1 MVRFSLPKTSTEQPV
16 AFRDAFLASQWLARQ
31 PQANV
36 PAMLE
41 ALTREIDAFNH
52 FALPTRERFKTL
64 EALRRM
70 VFTIGSES
78 CRHFENKPLPLTA
91 DEQAVFLATSRLWR
105 CCTLGYL
112 YCLNAC
118 LEGEASLNG
127 LAGKIAHRAI
137 TSLRMEQLCCYGA
150 GSALGDHFW
159 KELHAIYL
167 AAEELQ
173 ALGEFVRDPLPNE
186 TIESTLTGQYGMA
199 ILTHLADPYTLRHVH
214 LLAVLQWLSRWRELV
229 TVQAPADTPFNNNVH
244 SVVLDLSFPQNPAHS
259 NKDSATQRQISFDA
273 IFRKIGKRIKA
284 LKGGASPED
293 LRLGKLVTSEVSIDL
308 LGKLGARLYAPVLT
322 PSRAAATAMQ
332 PVEVLCTLAD
342 IYRLIGG
349 TSAQENLPET
359 SVARIKAERLAIF
372 GHIADPGNLAPIVF
386 ETWQGA
392 LSADT
397 TTTLKLQRAV
407 NRPGKRLACGDL
419 LGIRQTPDAELQLAS
434 VSRLST
440 QDGQIMVGAYFLAGK
455 ISPLTVEITEK
466 ISNATFRY
474 PALLLT
480 GSGNES
486 QIILPTNALARVLRC
501 RLYDG
506 ADSALLP
513 LPFTPQSLIERHG
526 DNERWQL
533 GAPDAN

>member
-16 AFRDAFLASQWLARQ
+16 AFRDAFLASQWLAKQ

-36 PAMLE
+36 PVMLE

-150 GSALGDHFW
+150 SSALGDHFW

-167 AAEELQ
+167 AAEKLQ
-173 ALGEFVRDPLPNE
+173 VLSEFVRDPLPNE
-186 TIESTLTGQYGMA
+186 TLESTLTGQYGMA

-214 LLAVLQWLSRWRELV
+214 LLAILQWLSRWRELV
-229 TVQAPADTPFNNNVH
+229 TVQTPADTSFNNNAH
-244 SVVLDLSFPQNPAHS
+244 SVVLDLSFPQDPAHS

-308 LGKLGARLYAPVLT
+308 LGKLGACLYAPVLT
-322 PSRAAATAMQ
+322 PSRAATAMQ
-332 PVEVLCTLAD
+332 PVEVLCTLTD
-342 IYRLIGG
+342 IYRFIGG
-349 TSAQENLPET
+349 TSTQENQPET

-372 GHIADPGNLAPIVF
+372 GHIADPGNLASIVF

-397 TTTLKLQRAV
+397 TTTLNLQRAV

-434 VSRLST
+434 VSRLFT
-440 QDGQIMVGAYFLAGK
+440 QDGQIMVGAHFLAGK
-455 ISPLTVEITEK
+455 ISPLAVEITEK

-501 RLYDG
+501 RLYNG